1 MRVRSKKAIFNGIE
15 FDSKKECKYYRFLLQ
30 LKNDGIVK
38 EIELQPR
45 FLLVEG
51 FRHEAVK
58 NSLETITSVFKHNQI
73 KGKLRDTTYTAD
85 FKVVLDDGKEVII
98 DVKSSRRFQD
108 EVYRIKKKLFLKNYP
123 DVCFLEVY

>member
-1 MRVRSKKAIFNGIE
+1 MRVRSKKVKFNNIE
-15 FDSKKECKYYRFLLQ
+15 FDSKKECKYYQFLLQ

-58 NSLETITSVFKHNQI
+58 NSLETITGIFKHNQI

-85 FKVVLDDGKEVII
+85 FKVVLNDGKEIII

-108 EVYRIKKKLFLKNYP
+108 EVYRIKKKLFLKKYT